1 MTIYTKQFYVYMYLR
16 EDGTPYYIGKGSK
29 NRAWNNNG
37 RKWKHPEDTS
47 RIKIHT
53 DNLTEDQALSLEIEL
68 IAEYGRKDNDT
79 GILRNLTDGGEG
91 TAGRVHTEDTKN
103 KISQSHVGKALS
115 EVHKRKLSES
125 KIGKSMGPQSEDHR
139 KRIGEANKGK
149 VRSED
154 AKRKMSDANKNKR
167 PCIDGNGIRYKSV
180 SDAAKS
186 NGISY
191 SGAEYRCRRNTR
203 GWSYI

>member
-1 MTIYTKQFYVYMYLR
+1 MTIYPKNYYVYMYLR
-16 EDGTPYYIGKGSK
+16 EDGTPYYIGKGTK
-29 NRAWNNNG
+29 KRAWNNNG
-37 RKWKHPEDTS
+37 RKWKRPEDAS

-91 TAGRVHTEDTKN
+91 TSGRVHTEDTKN

-125 KIGKSMGPQSEDHR
+125 KIGKSLGPQSEDHR
-139 KRIGEANKGK
+139 RRIGEANKGK

-191 SGAEYRCRRNTR
+191 STADYRCKNKLK